1 VSLISKKFCENCI
14 NLKALRRGNHLGLAG
29 WDVVMTSLM
38 NCFQLEQLDDI
49 ACQDLIKGFLIE
61 LQLSGHQIEEGF
73 AASFVQYIPRS
84 ASTLKSLDLR

>member
-1 VSLISKKFCENCI
+1 VKNASI
-14 NLKALRRGNHLGLAG
+14 LKASSRGNHLGPAG
-29 WDVVMTSLM
+29 WNAVMTSLM

-49 ACQDLIKGFLIE
+49 ACQGLFKGFLIE